1 MKVKYHGKSFGGGY
15 TGLTDGK
22 EYVCLGVEYDL
33 LRIVDDEGE
42 DYLYSASAPA
52 PQSSPKDGGKREI
65 TEDTDNVLK
74 TVIGNNEWNGYKGK
88 VLNEVQSYG
97 QFFL

>member
-1 MKVKYHGKSFGGGY
+1 M
-15 TGLTDGK
+15 
-22 EYVCLGVEYDL
+22 CLGVEYDL

-42 DYLYSASAPA
+42 DYLYSSIAPA
-52 PQSSPKDGGKREI
+52 PLTSPKDGGKWEI

-88 VLNEVQSYG
+88 VLNEVQSYD
-97 QFFL
+97 QFVL